1 MANSPQLGYLQM
13 YNNDCP
19 CFIQQGK
26 ETQLLH
32 VFEEDL
38 IFGNERTEDLE
49 ETSNTAH
56 SGIFTAKEIFLC
68 NSVSYWQ
75 FSF

>member
-1 MANSPQLGYLQM
+1 M
-13 YNNDCP
+13 YKNECP
-19 CFIQQGK
+19 SFIQQGK

-49 ETSNTAH
+49 ETSSSAY
-56 SGIFTAKEIFLC
+56 SGIFTVQEIFMQQCIILAI
-68 NSVSYWQ
+68 SLLT
-75 FSF
+75 FR